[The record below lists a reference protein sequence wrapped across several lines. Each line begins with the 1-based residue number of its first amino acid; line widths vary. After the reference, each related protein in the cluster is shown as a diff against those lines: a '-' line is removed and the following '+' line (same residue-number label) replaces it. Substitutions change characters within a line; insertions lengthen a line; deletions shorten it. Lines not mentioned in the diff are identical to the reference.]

1 MSKPHNGLGGLG
13 ENFVP
18 MPSPGEIKR
27 LAPGSGML
35 RWAHHPHCERHD
47 HHLVRPFGRPLCL
60 GCTCVALGAPLGIA
74 AACAI
79 SWQSWSMAQWIVFHL
94 LLLVP
99 TALQPL
105 WQAKRFK
112 MFARSLL
119 GFASGSYLASGLFC
133 VCYFA
138 PLWLFKAAVLFAFGA
153 MLKLLLAWRNRRT
166 ADPCS
171 NCPLGMFPT
180 CEWNLP
186 RLLAANAHDAVL
198 GQIPIHAVHTAAVVG
213 AHPADAAV
221 NRSIP

>member
-1 MSKPHNGLGGLG
+1 MSKPDNGLGEGLA
-13 ENFVP
+13 P
-18 MPSPGEIKR
+18 MPSLGEMRR

-35 RWAHHPHCERHD
+35 RWAHHPHCKRHD

-79 SWQSWSMAQWIVFHL
+79 SWQSWPMAQWVVFHL
-94 LLLVP
+94 LLILP

-112 MFARSLL
+112 IFARTLL
-119 GFASGSYLASGLFC
+119 GFASGSYLVSGLFC
-133 VCYFA
+133 VRYFT
-138 PLWLFKAAVLFAFGA
+138 PVWLFKAAVLFAFGA

-171 NCPLGMFPT
+171 NCPLGIFPT

-198 GQIPIHAVHTAAVVG
+198 GQIPIHAIHSAAGIG
-213 AHPADAAV
+213 ANSAHAAT
-221 NRSIP
+221 NRSIS